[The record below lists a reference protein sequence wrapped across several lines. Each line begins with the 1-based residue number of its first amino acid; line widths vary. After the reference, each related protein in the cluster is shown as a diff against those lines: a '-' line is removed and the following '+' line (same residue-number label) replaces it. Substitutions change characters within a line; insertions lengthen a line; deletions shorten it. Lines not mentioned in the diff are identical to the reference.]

1 MNKRTLTIAIIIS
14 LIVAG
19 VGPAYADMNPALA
32 FTLETFGGYGGGFAL
47 GIAGIPVGNLLI
59 TREDY
64 AGGGLIGFAV
74 FYPIGCGLAVY
85 GVGEAAAGDSPND
98 AAALGASLGAA
109 GGVMLTGYLAA
120 RWKGVVIGLIAAPV
134 ASAVAYNIITR
145 AGDPDVNLEPAD
157 GLYISYSF
165 GF

>member
-1 MNKRTLTIAIIIS
+1 MNKTILTFS
-14 LIVAG
+14 IVVFLVAAEAA
-19 VGPAYADMNPALA
+19 PAYADLGPALA
-32 FTLETFGGYGGGFAL
+32 YTLETFGGYGGGFAL
-47 GIAGIPVGNLLI
+47 GIAGVPIGNLFF

-64 AGGGLIGFAV
+64 AGGGLIGFTV

-85 GVGEAAAGDSPND
+85 AVGEAAAGDSPND

-109 GGVMLTGYLAA
+109 GGVMLTGYLTA

-134 ASAVAYNIITR
+134 VSAVAYNIVTR
-145 AGDPDVNLEPAD
+145 RNKQENGPLPDGVF
-157 GLYISYSF
+157 YVSYSF

>member
-1 MNKRTLTIAIIIS
+1 MSKKTLTMILVLS
-14 LIVAG
+14 LAAAG
-19 VGPAYADMNPALA
+19 VVPAYAEVGTGWA
-32 FTLETFGGYGGGFAL
+32 FTLETLGGYGGGAAL

-64 AGGGLIGFAV
+64 AGGGLIGFTV

-85 GVGEAAAGDSPND
+85 GIGEAAAGDAPND

-109 GGVMLTGYLAA
+109 GGVMLTGYLTA
-120 RWKGVVIGLIAAPV
+120 RWKGVIIGLLAAPV
-134 ASAVAYNIITR
+134 VSTLAYNIVTR
-145 AGDPDVNLEPAD
+145 RNESDGNPEPNN
-157 GLYISYSF
+157 GFYVSYSF